1 VICTSV
7 ASSLNLR
14 SMGFLVVQLY
24 TLTTLVLVGQTI
36 YYDHLMRRIQ
46 RDFPPKTQE
55 SNAFPEVSK
64 IQCQFLAYQYYYTFQ
79 RKKDIQIS

>member
-7 ASSLNLR
+7 ASSLDLR

-55 SNAFPEVSK
+55 SNAFPEARK
-64 IQCQFLAYQYYYTFQ
+64 IQCQFLAYQILLYFSKEE
-79 RKKDIQIS
+79 RHSN